1 MAVWIPVAKAVK
13 RFGPIVGPMV
23 LDKLRR
29 DAKPYWDAYQQA
41 RRIDG
46 YLGAWQDDDGKHWV
60 VLDAERSEITSSFP
74 PMSRKQRALALDAL
88 DPDKLQHHRDTPLAR
103 LEDAPAKFRDAL
115 PSRRDED
122 H

>member
-1 MAVWIPVAKAVK
+1 VAVWIPVAKAVK

-60 VLDAERSEITSSFP
+60 VLDAQRSTITSSFP
-74 PMSRKQRALALDAL
+74 PMSRQQRRLALDAL
-88 DPDKLQHHRDTPLAR
+88 DPEQLQYHRDTTLAR
-103 LEDAPAKFRDAL
+103 LEEAPAKLREAL
-115 PSRRDED
+115 PSRRDDES
-122 H
+122 

>member
-1 MAVWIPVAKAVK
+1 VAVWIPVAKAVK
-13 RFGPIVGPMV
+13 RFGPIVGPMM

-60 VLDAERSEITSSFP
+60 VLDARRSEITSSFP
-74 PMSRKQRALALDAL
+74 PMSRQQQRVALGAL
-88 DPDKLQHHRDTPLAR
+88 DPEQLQHHRDTALAR
-103 LEDAPAKFRDAL
+103 LEEAPAKLRDAF

-122 H
+122 R